1 VVRHALPW
9 SALLFAGCL
18 NYHKV
23 ADGKAPGDMLG
34 TFQVQGSL
42 DASTCGAGALGSP
55 SSWDFEIKLTRFE
68 NDIYWL
74 NGQEALVGDIAS
86 DGRSFSI
93 VTDVENKISDPGRG
107 KKGCIVMRH
116 DDAEGK
122 LSASGTDVKSFDGKL
137 SYGYDTLTGSDCSD
151 WIGTQGAVET
161 LPCSLSYDLTGE
173 RSADK

>member
-1 VVRHALPW
+1 MVRHALPC
-9 SALLFAGCL
+9 SALLLAGCL

-34 TFQVQGSL
+34 TYQVTGSL
-42 DASTCGAGALGSP
+42 DASTCGTGALGSP
-55 SSWDFEIKLTRFE
+55 SSWSFEIKLTRFE

-93 VTDVENKISDPGRG
+93 VTDVANKISDPGRG
-107 KKGCIVMRH
+107 QKGCIVMRH

-122 LSASGTDVKSFDGKL
+122 LSASGTDVKSFKGKL
-137 SYGYDTLTGSDCSD
+137 TYRYDTREGSDCSD
-151 WIGTQGAVET
+151 WIGSAGAVET